1 MEQKNHS
8 PLCLLPD
15 SQALVFH
22 GCADLH
28 FPSRALRPGWQVG
41 SFEVTWTQR
50 VPLSRCGLH
59 VVASAFCGNKGY
71 VVHLP
76 GAEGQP
82 LGVHWPSQLQSG
94 ATVGGA
100 VIGGA
105 VTVSTAGSR
114 QEEAMEVWATLLP
127 LS

>member
-41 SFEVTWTQR
+41 SFEVTRTQGR
-50 VPLSRCGLH
+50 GCPSPDVGSMLWLLHFVEIKAMRCIFREPR
-59 VVASAFCGNKGY
+59 AS
-71 VVHLP
+71 P
-76 GAEGQP
+76 
-82 LGVHWPSQLQSG
+82 
-94 ATVGGA
+94 
-100 VIGGA
+100 
-105 VTVSTAGSR
+105 
-114 QEEAMEVWATLLP
+114 
-127 LS
+127 